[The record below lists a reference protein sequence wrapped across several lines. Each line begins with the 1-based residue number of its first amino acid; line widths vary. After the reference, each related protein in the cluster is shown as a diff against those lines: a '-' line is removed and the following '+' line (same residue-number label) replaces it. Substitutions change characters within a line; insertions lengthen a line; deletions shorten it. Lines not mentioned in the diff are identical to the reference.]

1 MRYEERKTFRFR
13 ILMVSLVSLGVGLG
27 IGGATLISGLL
38 ADLTAEVTLGSVA
51 MSFGF
56 AVAVGVIFGL
66 YPAWRAASLRPI
78 EALRYE

>member
-1 MRYEERKTFRFR
+1 MEE
-13 ILMVSLVSLGVGLG
+13 
-27 IGGATLISGLL
+27 
-38 ADLTAEVTLGSVA
+38 LTAVVTAGSVA

-78 EALRYE
+78 DALRYE

>member
-1 MRYEERKTFRFR
+1 MRLRRAISQV
-13 ILMVSLVSLGVGLG
+13 ILA
-27 IGGATLISGLL
+27 ATSMLISGLL